1 MVLSLLE
8 ISYKIRDFEV
18 SFVHLWNILIHRFEE
33 DWTLLVY
40 AASPNKC
47 LIEIKT
53 CDTVTL
59 DPSCSQPTIS
69 NRRQNPKTAV
79 SNIAGK
85 CFGG

>member
-47 LIEIKT
+47 LLK
-53 CDTVTL
+53 
-59 DPSCSQPTIS
+59 
-69 NRRQNPKTAV
+69 
-79 SNIAGK
+79 
-85 CFGG
+85 